1 MSLDS
6 SLKNRGGLKGNRS
19 VYTRTERIMK
29 MQEIGKFDEEKD
41 SPFGLPKLSTQHSK
55 AGSKAKKEEAPAEE
69 TEGTEATEGAE
80 GTEEASAEK

>member
-1 MSLDS
+1 MSMDS
-6 SLKNRGGLKGNRS
+6 SLKDRGGLKGNRS

-41 SPFGLPKLSTQHSK
+41 SPFGLPKLSTHHSK
-55 AGSKAKKEEAPAEE
+55 AGSKSKKEEAPAEE
-69 TEGTEATEGAE
+69 GEATEGAE